1 MRYQIHEGSGF
12 MDGDTNNQHWGE
24 KYAFDSTRSLDRA
37 VPEPVEAC
45 IHSLIKRV
53 AWEKPGA
60 PAICSWD
67 GHLTYLQLDQLS
79 IGLACQLVNS
89 GLTPGSR
96 VILCFD
102 ETCLAPLSML
112 AVMKAGGISIALDIR
127 QNRDHLREIADQ
139 ISPHTILSSSESEQL
154 ARSLPKGNV
163 MIVDH
168 NLLSSINDPLE
179 PSGKLPVVNPSEAAA
194 ETYSVDSVTGL
205 ARRDNIITHRDL
217 SSAATYQHGAL
228 GLTSNA
234 TISNSGRSFPGS
246 AWRELFILTCGG
258 SLYIAPTAE
267 LLGNRCGLISALQSG
282 IAVLNSE
289 TLSRLDNCELL
300 RLVQL
305 KYIAV
310 SAAPQGLK
318 ELEGYMARNDESTIS
333 ASQRRSCDMLAP
345 NMGKNEVGQ
354 LAGKSNNQEVTV
366 SEPQI
371 SSRDWQMPSTVDIH
385 NLEGDNPEK
394 MYPIDIYQ
402 KESPAHS
409 RELWSSD
416 SSNESPIASEGSFSS
431 YEDVI
436 RPVKATGN
444 EPSSPDALPFSLL
457 GSSINKEEARAYAS
471 RLCNVKESQVIDIL
485 PCTPLQEGLL
495 ALTAKSEGSY
505 VATNVFQIG
514 DGINVNNLRHA
525 WEQVVSMNPILRT
538 RIVSL
543 PHHGIVQVVL
553 DEGAIWTS
561 RGTPYDMAS
570 FNSGP
575 EENTMGLG
583 KPLTRFTIFE
593 GTADNPGHL
602 IWEIHH
608 ALYDGWSIP
617 LLLSQ
622 VENAY
627 FNEFCQPLE
636 PMAPFIKYIQD
647 RDIGAA
653 KAFWNDQFANIKGS
667 HFPPV
672 KPGYE
677 PKQDSQIVRMI
688 SELPWGRSDFTP
700 GTIVRAAWS
709 VVAANGADS
718 SEALFGVV
726 VTGRQA
732 PVPNIELM
740 AGPTIA
746 TLPIRVNVNWNE
758 DRKRLLDAI
767 QRQSIEMI
775 PFEQTGLQHISKLS
789 QGTATACQFQ
799 TLLVVQPSSE
809 MTETTDR
816 PFLSEVV
823 DSHGG
828 RQWQDFSTY
837 SLVIECQLESESLK
851 VSASFDSGVIGTQ
864 KMELVMSGF
873 EFSIRQLSSGST
885 EQVLLSSLVRD
896 YSGLNDIWAWNR
908 EVPEATEACIHDLI
922 SRQVQ
927 ENPQAQ
933 AICSWDGNMTYQEL
947 DSISTDLAYQLVK
960 RGIAGTVVPL
970 LFEKSKFMPV
980 AALAV
985 MKAGGG
991 CLPMDI
997 KQPYERLAAIAA
1009 QADSS
1014 IIISSVANEPV
1025 AVKLAGGKAE
1035 NLSRLKREVVVVG
1048 PDQILAFSAATPGPT
1063 STSAASPSL
1072 PKVDPSDI
1080 LYVVFTSG
1088 STGTPKGVINTHRGL
1103 CSAITYQQKALG
1115 FSRTSRVFD
1124 FASYAFDAAWCNLL
1138 HALTV
1143 GGTLCIPSQDERE
1156 NDLAGCMEKYDVTTV
1171 DFTPSVARFLGPA
1184 VLSRL
1189 STLILGGEAVLPSD
1203 AHLAGD
1209 GTTIINVYGPAECT
1223 PTATLSN
1230 ITKAAT
1236 IDIGRGAGACTWIVD
1251 PDDPSSLVPVGAVG
1265 ELWLE
1270 GPLVGGGYLND
1281 PEKTASAFVHNP
1293 PWLQRGLPAQHGQP
1307 GCTGRTGRLYRTGDL
1322 VQYREDGSLVFVGRK
1337 DNQVK
1342 IRGQRVELGEVEQH
1356 VLDGLS
1362 LNFQVHNVNITKAQ
1376 VTAETIH
1383 PKGSNGAILVAFVTL
1398 VYDADTEI
1406 SEDLHTS
1413 AVKKAT
1419 SGLSDRLAERLPVYM
1434 VPTSYIPILDLPMTA
1449 TGKTDRK
1456 KLRSTGEYLWLK
1468 YRSDTDSDESTDSLN
1483 SVESILQKVWMSV
1496 LNLSAR
1502 ETSVNKPFTRLGG
1515 DSITAMQ
1522 VVSQCRLH
1530 NITVTVSQ
1538 ILQAS
1543 TIRRLASICQ
1553 VRGGGDAAAEDDDQS
1568 DNEQGDKLFELGP
1581 IQQMFFDS
1589 YPYGLNH
1596 YNQTFVL
1603 ELGKPVLPKA
1613 FEGAIQAL
1621 VGRHASLRGRFKKDS
1636 ENGRWMQ
1643 TVCSEDDAL
1652 SYAYQEHSVLSH
1664 NDVARIGQQRQ
1675 LSLDIQKG
1683 PLFACDLFHIP
1694 NYPQV
1699 VILSAHHLVVD
1710 LVSWR
1715 IIWGDLEDFIEHG
1728 SLISQPTSSFRA
1740 WCRRQAQ
1747 VGRSLSPLSVLPYS
1761 MPETGWDFW
1770 GMPLSENTFN
1780 DLVVYTE
1787 TFDEALTIQLFGD
1800 SNASLQTEPID
1811 IILGT
1816 IAHAFRYTFS
1826 ERPVP
1831 VIWTEGHGRNQSD
1844 DFQLDVSGTV
1854 GWFTTIQPLP
1864 IDVPLASSVVDAI
1877 RMVKDRRN
1885 GLPGKG
1891 LPYFACRYYSESGRD
1906 AFSNH
1911 DIVEVMFNF
1920 TGRYQQLETEEGLF
1934 KRPQHMGEA
1943 DSLIQ
1948 EVPENARRFT
1958 LIEIDSHVE
1967 GDRLVV
1973 SFTVHKKMKHQDRIS
1988 LWLTNFAKTLSS
2000 ATTMLLHSKREFTLS
2015 DLPSL
2020 SLSYSG
2026 LDTFLK
2032 QQLPGMGISPQDI
2045 ADVYP
2050 CSPLQEGILLSVQKE
2065 AAFYDSFSIW
2075 RCISQDGAA
2084 ISPSKLEAVW
2094 RTVVS
2099 RHTILQSVFALHPE
2113 GSGYIQIV
2121 LPKSIVRVSHIT
2133 TNDEDPVSILNR
2145 LDRPTYRAHEPEH
2158 SFTIC
2163 SSADGQVACRLDAI
2177 HTLIDGWSISVL
2189 VQDIIALFTGST
2201 PAPAP
2206 PFGNIIRYISKI
2218 PKARRIASWTK
2229 LLGGVKPTE
2238 FPTSPRLL
2246 QMAEEPHGDIPI
2258 PAEAIPGVLD
2268 VCKKLGI
2275 TRSVFLQVAWAML
2288 LSYFTGQSDVCF
2300 GYLSSCRDSPV
2311 DGVEVMVGPLA
2322 NLLISRVDLQ
2332 FSAKEVLKRVSEASI
2347 RHLEIQHTSLA
2358 DIQHHVG
2365 SSTGPL
2371 FNTTLSIRGGDKL
2384 KGGDDATLSF
2394 ESCTGEDPN
2403 EYDLNLSVN
2412 VDGNNMEAIVSFR
2425 PPYVNGR
2432 TAREASTVLTKA
2444 INYLVTLNTEDTD
2457 DTSLSSDFFQNV
2469 AGVDERSTQGFW
2481 SAQFSNTQGSHF
2493 PITES
2498 VTRCGT
2504 TNFQEIL
2511 TLRQLEWVSCNEY
2524 STSTLIK
2531 AAWAIISAT
2540 NTRSDEAL
2548 FGEYSTS
2555 SSGVLPVRIP
2565 LDWGMPVH
2573 QLLHNVQCQADDID
2587 IFSKIPLGRIRSIND
2602 KTHVGCQF
2610 RTTLQFT
2617 NRLDNLDATYA
2628 PDSTSSDDEE
2638 EPAYQYPL
2646 VVKFAIYPSSLSINV
2661 TCDSGILGE
2670 VEVIR
2675 IFQQFEHVLRQ
2686 IIGSGV
2692 HYQKLSDVRV
2702 TSPQDMRDIWTW
2714 NSVVP
2719 SLVSGCAHELI
2730 IQQAHKTPLAPAI
2743 NSWDGD
2749 LTYQELD
2756 HLSTNLAKELISKG
2770 VKRGAIVPLFFEK
2783 SMWTPVS
2790 ALAVMKTGAALVLT
2804 DPSSQP
2810 ETRLRTITELVNA
2823 KICLCSTAN
2832 EALGRSL
2839 GIDQVLIVGPDHYQF
2854 LNHEEKQNSED
2865 IELPSVDP
2873 ADLLYIMFTSGTTGT
2888 PKGVMLNHQNI
2899 CSAITHQRTCLG
2911 YTQSLRVLDFSS
2923 YAFDV
2928 AWSNLLNTL
2937 TVGACLCI
2945 PSASERQNDLS
2956 GCLEKYR
2963 VTLADLTPSIARHL
2977 TGLEKLSTLV
2987 LGGEVVLPS
2996 DADAAL
3002 VGDRTTVINAYGPA
3016 ECTTTSTILNLT
3028 RNPHGGLGQGVG
3040 LCTWVVEPDD
3050 PNTLAPLH
3058 APGELWLEGPL
3069 VGEGY
3074 LNDHIRTAVSF
3085 IEDPTWLVQGVP
3097 GKHPGRHGRVYRT
3110 GDLVKYQE
3118 DGSIAYLGRKD
3129 TQVKIR
3135 GQRVE
3140 LGEVEH
3146 WVESMIQLPKD
3157 DSATVEVVA
3166 EAIQPIGVGNPI
3178 LAAFISVGGSTG
3190 EPHDTLVKRAV
3201 HGLNDRLAASISSY
3215 LIPSLYIPLQMVPRM
3230 ATGKIDRPRLRS
3242 IGAALSAGDIAQ
3254 ISRPETERFPPQT
3267 DAERLIQALW
3277 ADILEISPD
3286 TISADDSFFRIGGD
3300 SIGAMRLVG
3309 MARQKNFNIT
3319 VRDIFH
3325 HPVLR
3330 DMAAVQS

>member
-12 MDGDTNNQHWGE
+12 RGMDGNTNNQYWGV
-24 KYAFDSTRSLDRA
+24 KYGFDSTRSLDRA

-67 GHLTYLQLDQLS
+67 GDLTYLQLDQLS
-79 IGLACQLVNS
+79 IRLACQLVNS

-112 AVMKAGGISIALDIR
+112 AVMKAGGISITHDTR
-127 QNRDHLREIADQ
+127 QSRDHLQVIADQ
-139 ISPHTILSSSESEQL
+139 ISPHTILSSSENEQL

-163 MIVDH
+163 IIVDH
-168 NLLSSINDPLE
+168 NLLSSINDLLE
-179 PSGKLPVVNPSEAAA
+179 PSGKLPAVSPSEAVG
-194 ETYSVDSVTGL
+194 ESYSVDSVTGIVN
-205 ARRDNIITHRDL
+205 RDNIITHRDL
-217 SSAATYQHGAL
+217 SNAATYQHGAL
-228 GLTSNA
+228 GLTSDT
-234 TISNSGRSFPGS
+234 TICNPGRSFSDS
-246 AWRELFILTCGG
+246 AWSKLLILTGGG
-258 SLYIAPTAE
+258 SLCIAPTAE
-267 LLGNRCGLISALQSG
+267 LLGNRHGLISALQSG
-282 IAVLNSE
+282 IAVLNPES
-289 TLSRLDNCELL
+289 LSTLDNSELL
-300 RLVQL
+300 QLVKL

-318 ELEGYMARNDESTIS
+318 SLGAYMTRNNESIIS
-333 ASQRRSCDMLAP
+333 ASQRRSGDMPASDVET
-345 NMGKNEVGQ
+345 NEIGK
-354 LAGKSNNQEVTV
+354 LAGKSNNQEVTIP
-366 SEPQI
+366 EPRI
-371 SSRDWQMPSTVDIH
+371 SSQDWQMSSTVNIH
-385 NLEGDNPEK
+385 DLAGNHPEK
-394 MYPIDIYQ
+394 MFAIGMYQ
-402 KESPAHS
+402 KESPVQS

-416 SSNESPIASEGSFSS
+416 SSNASPIASEGSFSS
-431 YEDVI
+431 YEDAI

-444 EPSSPDALPFSLL
+444 EPRIPDVLPFSLL
-457 GSSINKEEARAYAS
+457 SSSINKDEARAYAS
-471 RLCNVKESQVIDIL
+471 RLCNVKESQVIDIF
-485 PCTPLQEGLL
+485 PCTSLQEGLL
-495 ALTAKSEGSY
+495 ALTAKREGSY
-505 VATNVFQIG
+505 VARNVFQIG
-514 DGINVNNLRHA
+514 DGINVNKLRHA

-543 PHHGIVQVVL
+543 PHHGIMQVVL

-561 RGTPYDMAS
+561 RGTHDDMVK
-570 FNSGP
+570 FNPDS

-583 KPLTRFTIFE
+583 KLLTRFTIFE

-672 KPGYE
+672 KPGYV
-677 PKQDSQIVRMI
+677 PKQDCQIVRTI

-709 VVAANGADS
+709 IVAANGAGS

-732 PVPNIELM
+732 PLPNIEFV

-758 DRKRLLDAI
+758 NHKKFLDAV

-775 PFEQTGLQHISKLS
+775 PFEQTGLQHISKVS

-809 MTETTDR
+809 TTETTDR
-816 PFLSEVV
+816 TFLSEVV
-823 DSHGG
+823 DSQGG
-828 RQWQDFSTY
+828 SQWQDVSIY
-837 SLVIECQLESESLK
+837 PLVIECQLESESLK
-851 VSASFDSGVIGTQ
+851 VSASFDSSVIGRQ

-885 EQVLLSSLVRD
+885 EQELLLSLVHD
-896 YSGLNDIWAWNR
+896 YSGLNDIWRWNR

-933 AICSWDGNMTYQEL
+933 AICSWDGNMTYHEL
-947 DSISTDLAYQLVK
+947 DSLSTDLAYQLVK
-960 RGIAGTVVPL
+960 RRVAGTVVPL

-991 CLPMDI
+991 CLPVDI
-997 KQPYERLAAIAA
+997 KQPYERLAAISA
-1009 QADSS
+1009 QADSP

-1025 AVKLAGGKAE
+1025 AVKLASGLE
-1035 NLSRLKREVVVVG
+1035 LEREVLVVG
-1048 PDQILAFSAATPGPT
+1048 PDQTLTFSAAKPGPT
-1063 STSAASPSL
+1063 STSTASPSL

-1115 FSRTSRVFD
+1115 FSQTSRVFD

-1138 HALTV
+1138 HAFTV

-1156 NDLAGCMEKYDVTTV
+1156 NDLAGCIEKYDVTTV

-1209 GTTIINVYGPAECT
+1209 DTTTINVYGPAECT

-1230 ITKAAT
+1230 ITKATA

-1251 PDDPSSLVPVGAVG
+1251 PDDPSSLVPVGTVG

-1281 PEKTASAFVHNP
+1281 PEKTASAFVQNP
-1293 PWLQRGLPAQHGQP
+1293 PWLQHGLPAQHGQP
-1307 GCTGRTGRLYRTGDL
+1307 GCPGRTGRLYRTGDL

-1342 IRGQRVELGEVEQH
+1342 IRGQRVELGEVEQN
-1356 VLDGLS
+1356 VLGGLFLDS
-1362 LNFQVHNVNITKAQ
+1362 QVHNVNITKTQ
-1376 VTAETIH
+1376 VTAETIR
-1383 PKGSNGAILVAFVTL
+1383 PEGSNGAILVAFVTL
-1398 VYDADTEI
+1398 VFEGDTEI
-1406 SEDLHTS
+1406 TEDLHTS

-1468 YRSDTDSDESTDSLN
+1468 YRSDSDSDESTDSLN
-1483 SVESILQKVWMSV
+1483 GVESTLQKVWMSV
-1496 LNLSAR
+1496 LNLSAS
-1502 ETSVNKPFTRLGG
+1502 EASVNKPFTRLGG

-1553 VRGGGDAAAEDDDQS
+1553 VRGSGDAAPEDDDQADS
-1568 DNEQGDKLFELGP
+1568 EQGGKLFELGP

-1589 YPYGLNH
+1589 YPHGLNH

-1603 ELGKPVLPKA
+1603 ELGKPVLPEA
-1613 FEGAIQAL
+1613 FEGAIRAL
-1621 VGRHASLRGRFKKDS
+1621 VKRHASLRGRFKKDT
-1636 ENGRWMQ
+1636 ENGHWMQ

-1652 SYAYQEHSVLSH
+1652 SYAYQEHSVLGH

-1683 PLFACDLFHIP
+1683 PLFTCDLFHIP

-1728 SLISQPTSSFRA
+1728 ALISQPTSSFRA
-1740 WCRRQAQ
+1740 WCRRQAH

-1770 GMPLSENTFN
+1770 GIPLSENTFN
-1780 DLVVYTE
+1780 DLVVYAE

-1811 IILGT
+1811 IILGA
-1816 IAHAFRYTFS
+1816 IAHSFRNTFS

-1844 DFQLDVSGTV
+1844 EFRLDVSGTV

-1864 IDVPLASSVVDAI
+1864 VDISVASSVVDAI
-1877 RMVKDRRN
+1877 RMVKDRRS
-1885 GLPGKG
+1885 GLPGNG

-1920 TGRYQQLETEEGLF
+1920 TGRYQQLEAEEGLF

-1967 GDRLVV
+1967 ADRLAV
-1973 SFTVHKKMKHQDRIS
+1973 SFTVHRKMKHQDRIS

-2000 ATTMLLHSKREFTLS
+2000 ATTTLLHSKREFTLS

-2026 LDTFLK
+2026 LETFLK
-2032 QQLPGMGISPQDI
+2032 QQLPSMVIAPEDI

-2075 RCISQDGAA
+2075 RCISQDGTA

-2094 RTVVS
+2094 RKVVG
-2099 RHTILQSVFALHPE
+2099 RHTILQSVFTLHPE

-2121 LPKSIVRVSHIT
+2121 LPKSIVRVRHIT
-2133 TNDEDPVSILNR
+2133 TNDNDPVSILSR

-2189 VQDIIALFTGST
+2189 VQDIIALYTSLT

-2218 PKARRIASWTK
+2218 SKAQRIASWTK
-2229 LLGGVKPTE
+2229 LLSGVKPTE
-2238 FPTSPRLL
+2238 FPASPPLL

-2332 FSAKEVLKRVSEASI
+2332 SSAKEVLKRVSEASI

-2365 SSTGPL
+2365 SSAGRL

-2384 KGGDDATLSF
+2384 KGGDDAALSF

-2412 VDGNNMEAIVSFR
+2412 VDGDKMEAVVSFR
-2425 PPYVNGR
+2425 PPYVNGQ
-2432 TAREASTVLTKA
+2432 TAREASNVLTKA
-2444 INYLVTLNTEDTD
+2444 INYLVTLITEDTD
-2457 DTSLSSDFFQNV
+2457 GTSLSSDFFRNV
-2469 AGVDERSTQGFW
+2469 AGVNERSTQDFW

-2493 PITES
+2493 PVTES
-2498 VTRCGT
+2498 VTRRGT
-2504 TNFQEIL
+2504 TNFQKVL
-2511 TLRQLEWVSCNEY
+2511 TLRQLEWANCNEY
-2524 STSTLIK
+2524 STSALIK
-2531 AAWAIISAT
+2531 VAWAIVSAK
-2540 NTRSDEAL
+2540 NNRSEEAL
-2548 FGEYSTS
+2548 FGEYSAST
-2555 SSGVLPVRIP
+2555 SGVLPVRIP
-2565 LDWGMPVH
+2565 LDWGMPIH
-2573 QLLHNVQCQADDID
+2573 GLLHTVQCLEGDID

-2617 NRLDNLDATYA
+2617 NHLDNLDETY
-2628 PDSTSSDDEE
+2628 PPGSPSSDDEK
-2638 EPAYQYPL
+2638 ALACQYPL
-2646 VVKFAIYPSSLSINV
+2646 VVKFAIYPNSLSINIG
-2661 TCDSGILGE
+2661 CDSGILGE
-2670 VEVIR
+2670 VEAVR

-2686 IIGSGV
+2686 IIDSNVHNQKVCGV
-2692 HYQKLSDVRV
+2692 IV

-2714 NSVVP
+2714 NNVVP

-2730 IQQAHKTPLAPAI
+2730 IQQSRKTPLASAI
-2743 NSWDGD
+2743 NAWDGD
-2749 LTYQELD
+2749 LTYQALD
-2756 HLSTNLAKELISKG
+2756 DLSTNLAKKLMRKG
-2770 VKRGAIVPLFFEK
+2770 VKRGEIVPLFFEK

-2810 ETRLRTITELVNA
+2810 ETRLRKISELVNA
-2823 KICLCSTAN
+2823 KICLCSPAH

-2839 GIDQVLIVGPDHYQF
+2839 SIDQVLIVGPDHYQC
-2854 LNHEEKQNSED
+2854 LNPEETHNLDDAK
-2865 IELPSVDP
+2865 LPNVDP

-2888 PKGVMLNHQNI
+2888 PKGVMLSHQNI
-2899 CSAITHQRTCLG
+2899 CSAITHQRAFLG
-2911 YTQSLRVLDFSS
+2911 YTRSSRVLDFSS

-2956 GCLEKYR
+2956 SCLEKYR

-2996 DADAAL
+2996 DADTAL
-3002 VGDRTTVINAYGPA
+3002 VGDQTTVINAYGPA

-3050 PNTLAPLH
+3050 ADTLAPLH

-3074 LNDHIRTAVSF
+3074 LNDPIRTAVSF
-3085 IEDPTWLVQGVP
+3085 IEDPVWLVQGDP
-3097 GKHPGRHGRVYRT
+3097 GRHPGRRGRVYRT

-3146 WVESMIQLPKD
+3146 WIESMIELPND
-3157 DSATVEVVA
+3157 SSATVQVVA
-3166 EAIQPIGVGNPI
+3166 EAIQPRGVGNPI
-3178 LAAFISVGGSTG
+3178 LATFVSLGGSTS
-3190 EPHDTLVKRAV
+3190 EPHDTLVKKAV
-3201 HGLNDRLAASISSY
+3201 QGLNDRLAASLSSY
-3215 LIPSLYIPLQMVPRM
+3215 LIPSLYIPLQMIPRM
-3230 ATGKIDRPRLRS
+3230 ATGKIDRSRLRS
-3242 IGAALSAGDIAQ
+3242 IGAALSAGEIAQ
-3254 ISRPETERFPPQT
+3254 LSRSESERLPPQT

-3277 ADILEISPD
+3277 ADILEINPD

-3309 MARQKNFNIT
+3309 MARQNNFSLT
-3319 VRDIFH
+3319 VRDIFR

-3330 DMAAVQS
+3330 DMAAVQA

>member
-12 MDGDTNNQHWGE
+12 RGMDGNTNNQYWGV
-24 KYAFDSTRSLDRA
+24 KYGFDSTRSLDRA

-67 GHLTYLQLDQLS
+67 GDLTYLQLDQLS
-79 IGLACQLVNS
+79 IRLACQLVNS

-112 AVMKAGGISIALDIR
+112 AVMKAGGISITHDTR
-127 QNRDHLREIADQ
+127 QSRDHLQVIADQ
-139 ISPHTILSSSESEQL
+139 ISPHTILSSSENEQL

-163 MIVDH
+163 IIVDH
-168 NLLSSINDPLE
+168 NLLSSINDLLE
-179 PSGKLPVVNPSEAAA
+179 PSGKLPVVSPSEAVG
-194 ETYSVDSVTGL
+194 ESYSVDSVTGIVN
-205 ARRDNIITHRDL
+205 RDNIITHRDL
-217 SSAATYQHGAL
+217 SNAATYQHGAL
-228 GLTSNA
+228 GLTSDT
-234 TISNSGRSFPGS
+234 TICNPGRSFSDS
-246 AWRELFILTCGG
+246 AWSKLLILTGGG
-258 SLYIAPTAE
+258 SLCIAPTAE
-267 LLGNRCGLISALQSG
+267 LLGNRHGLISALQSG
-282 IAVLNSE
+282 IAVLNPES
-289 TLSRLDNCELL
+289 LSTLDNSELL
-300 RLVQL
+300 QLVKL

-318 ELEGYMARNDESTIS
+318 NLGAYMTRNNESIIS
-333 ASQRRSCDMLAP
+333 ASQRRSGDMPASDVET
-345 NMGKNEVGQ
+345 NEIGK
-354 LAGKSNNQEVTV
+354 LAGKSNNQEVTIP
-366 SEPQI
+366 EPRI
-371 SSRDWQMPSTVDIH
+371 SSQDWQMSSTVNIH
-385 NLEGDNPEK
+385 DLAGNHPEK
-394 MYPIDIYQ
+394 MFAIDMYQ
-402 KESPAHS
+402 KESPVQS

-416 SSNESPIASEGSFSS
+416 SSNASPIASEGSFSS
-431 YEDVI
+431 YEDAI

-444 EPSSPDALPFSLL
+444 EPRIPDVLPFSLL
-457 GSSINKEEARAYAS
+457 SSSINKDEARAYAS
-471 RLCNVKESQVIDIL
+471 RLCNVKESQVIDIY
-485 PCTPLQEGLL
+485 PCTSLQEGLL
-495 ALTAKSEGSY
+495 ALTAKREGSY
-505 VATNVFQIG
+505 VARNVFQIG
-514 DGINVNNLRHA
+514 DGINVNKLRHA

-543 PHHGIVQVVL
+543 PHHGIMQVVL

-561 RGTPYDMAS
+561 RGTHDDMVK
-570 FNSGP
+570 FNPDNSQS
-575 EENTMGLG
+575 
-583 KPLTRFTIFE
+583 FE

-672 KPGYE
+672 KPGYV
-677 PKQDSQIVRMI
+677 PKQDCQIVRTI

-709 VVAANGADS
+709 IVAANGADS

-732 PVPNIELM
+732 PLPNIEFV

-758 DRKRLLDAI
+758 NHKKFLDAV

-775 PFEQTGLQHISKLS
+775 PFEQTGLQHISKVS

-809 MTETTDR
+809 TTETTDR
-816 PFLSEVV
+816 TFLSEVV
-823 DSHGG
+823 DSQGG
-828 RQWQDFSTY
+828 SQWQDVSIY
-837 SLVIECQLESESLK
+837 PLVIECQLESESLK
-851 VSASFDSGVIGTQ
+851 VSASFDSSVIGRQ
-864 KMELVMSGF
+864 KMELVLSGF

-885 EQVLLSSLVRD
+885 EQELLSSLVHD
-896 YSGLNDIWAWNR
+896 YSGLNDIWRWNR

-933 AICSWDGNMTYQEL
+933 AICSWDGNMTYHEL
-947 DSISTDLAYQLVK
+947 DSLSTDLAYQLVK
-960 RGIAGTVVPL
+960 RRVAGTVVPL

-991 CLPMDI
+991 CLPVDI
-997 KQPYERLAAIAA
+997 KQPYERLVAISA
-1009 QADSS
+1009 QADSP

-1025 AVKLAGGKAE
+1025 AVKLASGLE
-1035 NLSRLKREVVVVG
+1035 LEREVLVVG
-1048 PDQILAFSAATPGPT
+1048 PDQTLTFSAATPGPT
-1063 STSAASPSL
+1063 STSTASPSL
-1072 PKVDPSDI
+1072 PKVNPSDI

-1115 FSRTSRVFD
+1115 FSQTSRVFD

-1138 HALTV
+1138 HAFTV

-1156 NDLAGCMEKYDVTTV
+1156 NDLAGCIEKYDVTTV

-1209 GTTIINVYGPAECT
+1209 DTTIINVYGPAECT

-1230 ITKAAT
+1230 ITKATA

-1251 PDDPSSLVPVGAVG
+1251 PDDPSFLVPVGTVG

-1281 PEKTASAFVHNP
+1281 PEKTASAFVQNP
-1293 PWLQRGLPAQHGQP
+1293 PWLQHGLPAQHGQP
-1307 GCTGRTGRLYRTGDL
+1307 GCPGRTGRLYRTGDL

-1342 IRGQRVELGEVEQH
+1342 IRGQRVELGEVEQN
-1356 VLDGLS
+1356 VLGGLFLDS
-1362 LNFQVHNVNITKAQ
+1362 QVHNVNITKTQ
-1376 VTAETIH
+1376 VTAETIR
-1383 PKGSNGAILVAFVTL
+1383 PEGSNGAILVAFVTL
-1398 VYDADTEI
+1398 VFEGDTEI
-1406 SEDLHTS
+1406 TEDLHTS

-1468 YRSDTDSDESTDSLN
+1468 YRSDSDSDESTDSLN
-1483 SVESILQKVWMSV
+1483 GVESTLQKVWMSV
-1496 LNLSAR
+1496 LNLSAS
-1502 ETSVNKPFTRLGG
+1502 EASVNKPFTRLNG

-1553 VRGGGDAAAEDDDQS
+1553 VRGSGDAAPEDDDQADS
-1568 DNEQGDKLFELGP
+1568 EQGGKLFELGP

-1589 YPYGLNH
+1589 YPHGLNH

-1603 ELGKPVLPKA
+1603 ELGKLVLPEA
-1613 FEGAIQAL
+1613 FKGAIRAL
-1621 VGRHASLRGRFKKDS
+1621 VKRHASLRGRFKKDT
-1636 ENGRWMQ
+1636 ENGHWMQ

-1652 SYAYQEHSVLSH
+1652 SYAYQEHSVLGH

-1728 SLISQPTSSFRA
+1728 ALISQPTSSFRA

-1770 GMPLSENTFN
+1770 GIPLSENTFN
-1780 DLVVYTE
+1780 DLVVYAE

-1811 IILGT
+1811 IILGA
-1816 IAHAFRYTFS
+1816 IAHSFRNTFS

-1844 DFQLDVSGTV
+1844 EFRLDVSGTV

-1864 IDVPLASSVVDAI
+1864 VDISVASSVVDAI
-1877 RMVKDRRN
+1877 RMVKDRRS
-1885 GLPGKG
+1885 GLPGNG

-1911 DIVEVMFNF
+1911 DIVE
-1920 TGRYQQLETEEGLF
+1920 
-1934 KRPQHMGEA
+1934 
-1943 DSLIQ
+1943 
-1948 EVPENARRFT
+1948 
-1958 LIEIDSHVE
+1958 
-1967 GDRLVV
+1967 
-1973 SFTVHKKMKHQDRIS
+1973 
-1988 LWLTNFAKTLSS
+1988 
-2000 ATTMLLHSKREFTLS
+2000 
-2015 DLPSL
+2015 
-2020 SLSYSG
+2020 
-2026 LDTFLK
+2026 
-2032 QQLPGMGISPQDI
+2032 
-2045 ADVYP
+2045 
-2050 CSPLQEGILLSVQKE
+2050 
-2065 AAFYDSFSIW
+2065 
-2075 RCISQDGAA
+2075 DGTA

-2094 RTVVS
+2094 RKVVG
-2099 RHTILQSVFALHPE
+2099 RHTILQSVFTLHPE

-2121 LPKSIVRVSHIT
+2121 LPKSIVRVRHIT
-2133 TNDEDPVSILNR
+2133 TNDNDPVSILSR

-2189 VQDIIALFTGST
+2189 VQDIIALYTSLT

-2218 PKARRIASWTK
+2218 SKAQRIASWTK
-2229 LLGGVKPTE
+2229 LLSGVKPTE
-2238 FPTSPRLL
+2238 FPASPPLL

-2268 VCKKLGI
+2268 VCKNLGI

-2300 GYLSSCRDSPV
+2300 GYLSSCRDLPV

-2332 FSAKEVLKRVSEASI
+2332 SSAKEVLKRVSEASI

-2365 SSTGPL
+2365 SSAGRL

-2384 KGGDDATLSF
+2384 KGGDDAALSF

-2412 VDGNNMEAIVSFR
+2412 VDGDNMEAVVSFR
-2425 PPYVNGR
+2425 PPYVNGQ
-2432 TAREASTVLTKA
+2432 TAREASNVLTKA

-2457 DTSLSSDFFQNV
+2457 GTSLSSDFFRNI
-2469 AGVDERSTQGFW
+2469 AGVNERSTQDFW

-2498 VTRCGT
+2498 VTRRGT
-2504 TNFQEIL
+2504 TNFQKVL
-2511 TLRQLEWVSCNEY
+2511 TLRQLEWANCNEY
-2524 STSTLIK
+2524 STSALIK
-2531 AAWAIISAT
+2531 AAWAIVSAK
-2540 NTRSDEAL
+2540 NNRSEEAL
-2548 FGEYSTS
+2548 FGEYSAST
-2555 SSGVLPVRIP
+2555 SGVLPVRIP
-2565 LDWGMPVH
+2565 LDWGMPIH
-2573 QLLHNVQCQADDID
+2573 GLLHTVQCLEGDID

-2617 NRLDNLDATYA
+2617 NHLDNLDETY
-2628 PDSTSSDDEE
+2628 PPGSPSSDDEK
-2638 EPAYQYPL
+2638 ALACQYPL
-2646 VVKFAIYPSSLSINV
+2646 VVKFAIYPNSLSINIG
-2661 TCDSGILGE
+2661 CDSGILGE
-2670 VEVIR
+2670 VEAVR

-2686 IIGSGV
+2686 IIDSNV
-2692 HYQKLSDVRV
+2692 HNQKVCDVIV

-2714 NSVVP
+2714 NNVVP

-2730 IQQAHKTPLAPAI
+2730 IQQSRKTPLASAI
-2743 NSWDGD
+2743 NAWD
-2749 LTYQELD
+2749 
-2756 HLSTNLAKELISKG
+2756 
-2770 VKRGAIVPLFFEK
+2770 
-2783 SMWTPVS
+2783 VS

-2810 ETRLRTITELVNA
+2810 ETRLRKISELVNA
-2823 KICLCSTAN
+2823 KICLCSPAH

-2839 GIDQVLIVGPDHYQF
+2839 SIDQVLIVGPDHYQC
-2854 LNHEEKQNSED
+2854 LNPEETHNLDDAK
-2865 IELPSVDP
+2865 LPNVDP
-2873 ADLLYIMFTSGTTGT
+2873 ADLF
-2888 PKGVMLNHQNI
+2888 
-2899 CSAITHQRTCLG
+2899 
-2911 YTQSLRVLDFSS
+2911 
-2923 YAFDV
+2923 
-2928 AWSNLLNTL
+2928 
-2937 TVGACLCI
+2937 
-2945 PSASERQNDLS
+2945 
-2956 GCLEKYR
+2956 CLEKYR

-2996 DADAAL
+2996 DADTAL
-3002 VGDRTTVINAYGPA
+3002 VGDQTTVINAYGPA

-3040 LCTWVVEPDD
+3040 LWTWVVEPDD
-3050 PNTLAPLH
+3050 ADTLAPLH

-3074 LNDHIRTAVSF
+3074 LNDPIRTAVSF
-3085 IEDPTWLVQGVP
+3085 IEDPVWLVQGVP
-3097 GKHPGRHGRVYRT
+3097 GRHPGRRGRVYRT

-3146 WVESMIQLPKD
+3146 WIESMIELPND
-3157 DSATVEVVA
+3157 SSATVQVVA
-3166 EAIQPIGVGNPI
+3166 EAIQPRGVGNPI
-3178 LAAFISVGGSTG
+3178 LATFVSLGGSTS
-3190 EPHDTLVKRAV
+3190 EPHDTLVKKAV
-3201 HGLNDRLAASISSY
+3201 QGLNDRLAASLSSY
-3215 LIPSLYIPLQMVPRM
+3215 LIPSLYIPLQIIPRM
-3230 ATGKIDRPRLRS
+3230 ATGKIDRSRLRS
-3242 IGAALSAGDIAQ
+3242 IGAALSAGEIAQ
-3254 ISRPETERFPPQT
+3254 LSRSESERLPPQT

-3277 ADILEISPD
+3277 ADILEINPD

-3309 MARQKNFNIT
+3309 MARQNNFSLT
-3319 VRDIFH
+3319 VRDIFR

-3330 DMAAVQS
+3330 DMAAVQA